1 MNNDIELETDEP
13 APAPAPDFQK
23 EASASS
29 TTKTNALWK
38 KYKKYLPFAIIGGV
52 ALIFLYLKS
61 KTGTGTGTGS
71 IASGSSG
78 TSGSNGTGSGTSDSG
93 SGSGSGASGSGGI
106 TPIYLGGGNG
116 ATSNTG
122 NPQTG
127 TTSNT
132 TQQLPAQQVAQVAPK
147 VGGNNPYIPPTITP
161 QPQPQPA
168 PQVVNKQG
176 FQTPGVGQ
184 TVTINNQPVTG
195 VTREQ
200 AKQAITT
207 ANVVQPNGQVYA
219 SNPSGKI
226 DASPSYNS
234 AVDAAGGVYQDHVF
248 VPGSYGAKT
257 KSTSTFVPSTPTV
270 TPSSQLIDQGLPP
283 SVVAQIQA
291 SQQLATQVASRPTP
305 KPVKQVSAVSLKKV
319 NPQPPKKKPQPK
331 PTSKVASQRFRRT
344 NAF

>member
-1 MNNDIELETDEP
+1 MNDDIELETDEP
-13 APAPAPDFQK
+13 APAPDFQK
-23 EASASS
+23 EAS
-29 TTKTNALWK
+29 TTKTSASWK

-52 ALIFLYLKS
+52 VIIFLYLKS
-61 KTGTGTGTGS
+61 KTGTGTGS
-71 IASGSSG
+71 IA
-78 TSGSNGTGSGTSDSG
+78 SGSNGTGSNSSG
-93 SGSGSGASGSGGI
+93 SGTGSNTSGNGSGSGASGSGGF
-106 TPIYLGGGNG
+106 TPVYLGGGNG

-132 TQQLPAQQVAQVAPK
+132 TQPQPAPQVA
-147 VGGNNPYIPPTITP
+147 P

-168 PQVVNKQG
+168 TQVAPQPQPAPQPVVVNKQG

-226 DASPSYNS
+226 VASPSYNS
-234 AVDAAGGVYQDHVF
+234 AVDSAGGVYQDHVF
-248 VPGSYGAKT
+248 VPGSYGTPA
-257 KSTSTFVPSTPTV
+257 KSTTTFVPSTPTV

-291 SQQLATQVASRPTP
+291 SQQLASQAASRPTP

-319 NPQPPKKKPQPK
+319 NPQPPKKKPQP
-331 PTSKVASQRFRRT
+331 TSKVASPRFRRT

>member
-1 MNNDIELETDEP
+1 MNDDIELETDEP
-13 APAPAPDFQK
+13 APAPDFQK
-23 EASASS
+23 EAS
-29 TTKTNALWK
+29 TKTNASWK
-38 KYKKYLPFAIIGGV
+38 KYKKYLPFAIIGG
-52 ALIFLYLKS
+52 AAIIFLYLKS
-61 KTGTGTGTGS
+61 KTGSTASGSNGTTGS
-71 IASGSSG
+71 NNGSTASGSSG
-78 TSGSNGTGSGTSDSG
+78 TSG
-93 SGSGSGASGSGGI
+93 SGSGSGASGSGGF

-132 TQQLPAQQVAQVAPK
+132 TQPQPVAQV
-147 VGGNNPYIPPTITP
+147 VP
-161 QPQPQPA
+161 QPLPATQFVPQPLPATQFAPQPQPA

-207 ANVVQPNGQVYA
+207 ANVVQPNGRVYA

-226 DASPSYNS
+226 VASPSYNS
-234 AVDAAGGVYQDHVF
+234 AVDSAGGVYQDHVF
-248 VPGSYGAKT
+248 VPGSYGTPT

-270 TPSSQLIDQGLPP
+270 TPSSQIIDQGLPP

-291 SQQLATQVASRPTP
+291 SQQLASQAASRPTP
-305 KPVKQVSAVSLKKV
+305 KPAKQVSAVSLKKV
-319 NPQPPKKKPQPK
+319 NPQPPKKKPQP
-331 PTSKVASQRFRRT
+331 TSKVGSVRFRRT
-344 NAF
+344 SAL